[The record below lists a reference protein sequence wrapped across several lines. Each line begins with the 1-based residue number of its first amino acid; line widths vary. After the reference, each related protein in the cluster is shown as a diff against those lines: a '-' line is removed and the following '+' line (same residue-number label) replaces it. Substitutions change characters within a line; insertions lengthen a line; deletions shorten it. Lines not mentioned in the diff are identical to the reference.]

1 MKQILILLIS
11 IILFSCSNGNKRYH
25 IDETTTPSD
34 TITYLKSDMKPL
46 NGIVFCEF
54 GDNGKYINGKKDGIH
69 KEWYDDGQIQSE
81 LEYENGKQTFKK
93 YMKLW
98 YDNGQLMYEGKYNGD
113 KRYGKSYWWDGKL
126 KNEVIIK
133 GDTIYSK
140 KCWDFESNEI
150 NCEDDKTT
158 KWN

>member
-1 MKQILILLIS
+1 MKEIYDNHIKSKRSFEFIMIWYLWLMKQLSILLIS
-11 IILFSCSNGNKRYH
+11 VILFSCSNDNKRYH
-25 IDETTTPSD
+25 IDKTTTPSD

-46 NGIVFCEF
+46 NGIIYSEF

-81 LEYENGKQTFKK
+81 LEYDNGKQTFKK

-113 KRYGKSYWWDGKL
+113 KRYGKSYWWVGKL
-126 KNEVIIK
+126 KMK
-133 GDTIYSK
+133 
-140 KCWDFESNEI
+140 
-150 NCEDDKTT
+150 
-158 KWN
+158 

>member
-81 LEYENGKQTFKK
+81 LEYENGKQRIF
-93 YMKLW
+93 
-98 YDNGQLMYEGKYNGD
+98 
-113 KRYGKSYWWDGKL
+113 
-126 KNEVIIK
+126 
-133 GDTIYSK
+133 
-140 KCWDFESNEI
+140 
-150 NCEDDKTT
+150 
-158 KWN
+158 